1 MSSRMKGIA
10 GGPLLGIFLLGICTR
25 RASAGGALC
34 GGVIGAV
41 AMGAISAAK
50 YSCRPP
56 TDGGGGSGCPEWL
69 EVVGSLSVFLYAT
82 FGTAITLA
90 VGYSASLLVWPN
102 TAEERAALTG
112 LCYGD
117 HMMNDGGKYEA
128 QQEER
133 GRRKQAQGRAKGQV
147 EGEGEGLRASLLGA
161 GEGGG
166 QQQQQGRS

>member
-56 TDGGGGSGCPEWL
+56 TDGGGGGGGGSGCPEWL

-133 GRRKQAQGRAKGQV
+133 GRRKQAQGRAKGQE

-166 QQQQQGRS
+166 Q